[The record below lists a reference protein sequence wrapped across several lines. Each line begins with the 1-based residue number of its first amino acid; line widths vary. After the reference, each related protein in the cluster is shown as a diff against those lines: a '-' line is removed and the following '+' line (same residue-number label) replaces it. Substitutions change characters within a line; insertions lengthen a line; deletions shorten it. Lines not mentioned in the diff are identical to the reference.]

1 MTGAA
6 HDFRA
11 KAQDE
16 NELLCPELGG
26 TSTVSTKLCVLAP
39 AAISSV
45 LVEKQFPSKEIVP
58 NLLPAAGQTG
68 LNACKRVRLPL
79 MAIHPRTL
87 MDTGTPQPPQAFGT
101 PFICA
106 TQ

>member
-6 HDFRA
+6 HDFRP

-16 NELLCPELGG
+16 NELLCPELRG
-26 TSTVSTKLCVLAP
+26 TSTVSTTLCVLAA

-58 NLLPAAGQTG
+58 NLLPAAGQT
-68 LNACKRVRLPL
+68 L
-79 MAIHPRTL
+79 MPANVYRCLSWQSIPEH
-87 MDTGTPQPPQAFGT
+87 
-101 PFICA
+101 
-106 TQ
+106 